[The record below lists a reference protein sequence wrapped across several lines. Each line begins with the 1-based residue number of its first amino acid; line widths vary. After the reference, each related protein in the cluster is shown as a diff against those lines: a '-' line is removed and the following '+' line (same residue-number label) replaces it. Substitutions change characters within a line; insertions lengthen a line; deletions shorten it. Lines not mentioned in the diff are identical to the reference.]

1 MLVAAFSMEKVNNSA
16 RIRRLHSPNNEFKG
30 VAALLLLLLKKKK
43 KLKESSLDIVL
54 SPVT

>member
-1 MLVAAFSMEKVNNSA
+1 MLAAAFAMEKVNIA
-16 RIRRLHSPNNEFKG
+16 TRIQRLHSPNSEFRG
-30 VAALLLLLLKKKK
+30 VAALLLLLLKK